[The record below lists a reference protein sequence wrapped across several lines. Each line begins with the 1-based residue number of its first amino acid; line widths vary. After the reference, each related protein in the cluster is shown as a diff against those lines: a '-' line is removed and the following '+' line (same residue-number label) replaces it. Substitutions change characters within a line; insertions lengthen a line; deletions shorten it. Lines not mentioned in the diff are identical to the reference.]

1 MVTGTTDNR
10 GWAMTTEAVYN
21 NHLYEVRPNE
31 SMTGYDII
39 NKYTGV
45 REGGS
50 EKLPSAVSQADVAN
64 ELLLEII
71 RRDKQ

>member
-1 MVTGTTDNR
+1 MVTGTMGNR
-10 GWAMTTEAVYN
+10 GWVMTTEIVYN
-21 NHLYEVRPNE
+21 NHLYEIRPNE

-50 EKLPSAVSQADVAN
+50 EKLPSAISQADVAN
-64 ELLLEII
+64 DLLLEVI
-71 RRDKQ
+71 RREKQ

>member
-1 MVTGTTDNR
+1 MAIDV
-10 GWAMTTEAVYN
+10 VYN
-21 NHLYEVRPNE
+21 NQMYEVRPNE
-31 SMTGYDII
+31 SMTGYDIV

-50 EKLPSAVSQADVAN
+50 EKLPSAISQADVAN

-71 RRDKQ
+71 NRETQ